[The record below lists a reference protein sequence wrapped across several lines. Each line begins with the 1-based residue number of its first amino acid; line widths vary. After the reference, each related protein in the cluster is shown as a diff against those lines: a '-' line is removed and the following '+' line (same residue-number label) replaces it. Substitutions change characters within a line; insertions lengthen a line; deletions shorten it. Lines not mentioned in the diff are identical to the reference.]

1 MGGFL
6 GIGGSSANTDRGNQL
21 AATQGEWNI
30 FNYGLPTGQAQQSTG
45 TGVLNTATQSAG
57 QAQDY
62 YSKLLTAGR
71 TDTATRSAPAINAQL
86 AGADAQRTQNSQFGT
101 GRSGGTASANA
112 NAGAATT
119 AAVDNTINTNL
130 VSGQQQGAQGLNAI
144 ANTQA
149 GIGSD
154 FLANAMQ
161 LLGLGSQADT
171 SILNN
176 ATNSRQISSQLSPAN
191 QLGSALGGLL
201 SLPTGTGSSVGGD
214 IWGSIA
220 TALGI

>member
-130 VSGQQQGAQGLNAI
+130 VSGQWLPLKTNTLGAGV
-144 ANTQA
+144 NT
-149 GIGSD
+149 
-154 FLANAMQ
+154 
-161 LLGLGSQADT
+161 LLPWPP
-171 SILNN
+171 
-176 ATNSRQISSQLSPAN
+176 TNGAAAFYRVVW
-191 QLGSALGGLL
+191 
-201 SLPTGTGSSVGGD
+201 LP
-214 IWGSIA
+214 
-220 TALGI
+220 